1 MEKSINFLIPRGS
14 DFNPHIS
21 ASPYLVRNRLLHG
34 LFKHINKLN
43 GRLLDFGCGAKPY
56 QNIIN
61 VREYI
66 GLDFPSEGHDHSNE
80 LIDVFYDGKNIPFEN
95 NFFDSI
101 FSSEVFEHVFN
112 LEEVLL
118 ELFRVLKPGGIIL
131 VTCPFA
137 IGEHEQPNDF
147 ARYTSF
153 ALNHIMTRG
162 GFEVIHYEKLGGS
175 IDAIVQLRLNYFQK
189 NIMPYFEKV
198 PVLRSLLRKGTNT
211 CMNIY
216 ANIVGKLL
224 PKSDDLY
231 LNNLIICRKP
241 VC

>member
-1 MEKSINFLIPRGS
+1 MEKSINCLIPRGS

-95 NFFDSI
+95 NSYEGTSVT
-101 FSSEVFEHVFN
+101 SS
-112 LEEVLL
+112 
-118 ELFRVLKPGGIIL
+118 
-131 VTCPFA
+131 
-137 IGEHEQPNDF
+137 
-147 ARYTSF
+147 S
-153 ALNHIMTRG
+153 
-162 GFEVIHYEKLGGS
+162 
-175 IDAIVQLRLNYFQK
+175 
-189 NIMPYFEKV
+189 
-198 PVLRSLLRKGTNT
+198 
-211 CMNIY
+211 
-216 ANIVGKLL
+216 
-224 PKSDDLY
+224 
-231 LNNLIICRKP
+231 
-241 VC
+241 